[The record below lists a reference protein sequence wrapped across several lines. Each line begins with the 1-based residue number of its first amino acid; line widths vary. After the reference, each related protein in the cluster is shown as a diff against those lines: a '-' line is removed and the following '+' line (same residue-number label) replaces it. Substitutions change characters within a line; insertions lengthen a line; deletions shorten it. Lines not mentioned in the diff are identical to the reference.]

1 MSEVHTYATVKI
13 KYCQILVVRTVRMS
27 EHNWTVDA
35 KQLTKIEQ
43 ED

>member
-1 MSEVHTYATVKI
+1 MARAYTYATVKI

-35 KQLTKIEQ
+35 KLLTEIEL